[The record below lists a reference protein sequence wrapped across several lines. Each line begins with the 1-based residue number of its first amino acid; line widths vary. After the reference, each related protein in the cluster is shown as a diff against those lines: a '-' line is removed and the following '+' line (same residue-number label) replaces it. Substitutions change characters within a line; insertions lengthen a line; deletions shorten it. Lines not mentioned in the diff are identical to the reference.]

1 MGEISNQNATHRIQ
15 NSFLKTNLRHYDFY
29 HHSSSNKR
37 GVAMLVKKNMGL
49 EPVDT
54 YKDQNENILLIKFQK
69 DGVGIVLGSV
79 YGPNTTDRIFYNNLS
94 NFLEITNGCPVILAG
109 DWNTTWDNSPPE
121 NNIDI
126 ANMVRS
132 PNAAN
137 GALLRNLATHFNLT
151 DPYRVMYPNVVN
163 FSYSPFGVQ
172 RKNRSRID
180 FFVVS
185 TSLINS
191 MRDTGIFNAPISS
204 MFDHKPIFLS
214 FKNSGKNSSDK
225 SNNKKRITNWFLDDN
240 LIHMT
245 VTLSTLQI
253 FSKSIDENF
262 HGETIVRLNRGINLL
277 CSKMLSV
284 LELRE
289 KTPLTQKIT

>member
-1 MGEISNQNATHRIQ
+1 
-15 NSFLKTNLRHYDFY
+15 
-29 HHSSSNKR
+29 
-37 GVAMLVKKNMGL
+37 
-49 EPVDT
+49 
-54 YKDQNENILLIKFQK
+54 
-69 DGVGIVLGSV
+69 
-79 YGPNTTDRIFYNNLS
+79 
-94 NFLEITNGCPVILAG
+94 LAG

-137 GALLRNLATHFNLT
+137 GALLRNLATNFNLT
-151 DPYRVMYPNVVN
+151 DPYRVMHPNVIN

-185 TSLINS
+185 TSLINN

-214 FKNSGKNSSDK
+214 FKSANSGSDSSDK
-225 SNNKKRITNWFLDDN
+225 LKSKKGK
-240 LIHMT
+240 
-245 VTLSTLQI
+245 QI
-253 FSKSIDENF
+253 GFWMI
-262 HGETIVRLNRGINLL
+262 I
-277 CSKMLSV
+277 
-284 LELRE
+284 
-289 KTPLTQKIT
+289 